1 MASYSRRSTLTAR
14 PGRTLILGQNMWVC
28 VPGTQAMVTPTLNA
42 MTAHRIILEQSISV
56 KALAIDV
63 NTGVASAAAR
73 IGLYTDA
80 PGQPGNL
87 LYDSGSLAAA
97 TSATVVTA
105 TPGSP
110 IALSAGAYWLACV
123 FQTAASNVYGV
134 TPADLVS
141 MTTAALA
148 LQNTLA
154 GWSVTGVSGALPS
167 TVSSGNGTAGPVPR
181 VALNIA

>member
-1 MASYSRRSTLTAR
+1 MATYSRRSVPSR
-14 PGRTLILGQNMWVC
+14 FGRTVITGSNMWVC
-28 VPGTQAMVTPTLNA
+28 VPGSQSMVTPTINVLNL
-42 MTAHRIILEQSISV
+42 HRIVLEQSVSV

-63 NTGVASAAAR
+63 NSGVATATCR

-80 PGQPGNL
+80 PGQPGTL

-97 TSATVVTA
+97 TSATVVTG

-110 IALSAGAYWLACV
+110 IALSAGAYWLGCV
-123 FQTAASNVYGV
+123 FQTAVSNVYGV
-134 TPADLVS
+134 IPADLVS

-154 GWSVTGVSGALPS
+154 GWGTSGVSGALPS
-167 TVSSGNGTAGPVPR
+167 TVSSGNGTGGPVPR